1 MRGFTKDGKFRP
13 TGRTKSG
20 IKKSDIT
27 KSTRKEVKEG
37 GKTFVKYNYFGKHS
51 AKYEKRTKQS
61 MDDTKELWN
70 NSDDEKRERLIRKAY
85 ADLDFPSPLIDSNT
99 GNQIGSLT
107 GRDQVN
113 DLVMI
118 HSKTDYEE
126 LPQKVKTR
134 LENLPEWHRT
144 KQSMDEDIVEA
155 KVEDIF
161 DEVASTETGHVHHE
175 KLNKSVHDNIE
186 YILERD
192 HLLKEGDSI
201 FQNVTDLQEET
212 TRKEFEKTGHG
223 ESGYYL
229 SQFTVRRNNE
239 TIYKGI
245 VEGDITMGALMNM
258 ELQMRKV

>member
-1 MRGFTKDGKFRP
+1 MKGFTKDGKFRP
-13 TGRTKSG
+13 TGRTKSAL
-20 IKKSDIT
+20 KKSDIR

-61 MDDTKELWN
+61 FDKMKWNLVFEDGSDWGFQTNNKKEAERAMSTWN
-70 NSDDEKRERLIRKAY
+70 EN
-85 ADLDFPSPLIDSNT
+85 N
-99 GNQIGSLT
+99 GSGT
-107 GRDQVN
+107 GR
-113 DLVMI
+113 MI
-118 HSKTDYEE
+118 KIQEQE
-126 LPQKVKTR
+126 VVTR
-134 LENLPEWHRT
+134 D

-161 DEVASTETGHVHHE
+161 DEVASAETGHVHHE
-175 KLNKSVHDNIE
+175 KLNKSIHDNIE

-192 HLLKEGDSI
+192 HLLKDGDSI